1 MHRKQMDWILKA
13 LKRSPVDINATTL
26 AHHLPATLATS
37 REQIERSSV
46 PDGMCELGL
55 QILSS
60 AFILRQVLS
69 AFTVDVV

>member
-1 MHRKQMDWILKA
+1 MDWIRKA

-26 AHHLPATLATS
+26 AHHLPATLATES